1 MVGVK
6 INPISGLPSGF
17 PVIYSTLF
25 LNFLLFLKYKLWHS
39 YIGVSVEQNLLEFVL
54 EHVED
59 KNVEALLEVCE
70 IFT

>member
-1 MVGVK
+1 VK

-17 PVIYSTLF
+17 PE
-25 LNFLLFLKYKLWHS
+25 LL
-39 YIGVSVEQNLLEFVL
+39 QFVL

-70 IFT
+70 I